1 MDEKLQKLTE
11 KLRGAPGPMIVER
24 ESAATA
30 PPSVDGVLDD
40 DFALRDYWRVLHA
53 RRRTVYAALATAF
66 VLVTAYN
73 YVTVPVY
80 RATATL
86 QVDREQPNI
95 AEFDPGRLQQIP
107 EQPDYLETQY
117 KVLRSRTLAKR
128 VIAAEAL
135 SERREL
141 NYGIDSTELAAEP
154 DFVHPEVM
162 KRFLKHLGV
171 SPAKGT
177 RLLDVSY
184 ESVDPELSARV
195 VNHLTRLFIEHN
207 LETKWNATQQ
217 ASTWLREQLSSLE
230 QRLQESETQL
240 REYATAHAI
249 LFLEER
255 KDVTTEKLAQL
266 EDELTRAEAE
276 RIERQSFAMLAE
288 DAVRSGRTLPASLT
302 SQSLEELGIRLTDAQ
317 RELASLETSFGPG
330 YPKLQRAASE
340 VRSIESAVEVER
352 RRLLQGVQENFE
364 LAKNREGLLAQ
375 AAGNQRVSVNR
386 LNGNF
391 IQYNIL
397 KRDAETNRA
406 LYEGL
411 LQRLK
416 EAGISAGLRASNIA
430 VLDRAEVPDEPAR
443 PAKLFNY
450 ALGLCAGLLIG
461 VCVGFVQE
469 NMHAGLR
476 TPDEVAEL
484 TGLSL
489 LAVVPRGAGDE
500 DKKVSLV
507 PAGSKSNWEP
517 ERALSEAYRTL
528 RGSVLLGREGSIQ
541 RILFTSAQPQE
552 GKTTLSL
559 NLACS
564 LAQLGKRVLV
574 IDADMRRPDCSRQLG
589 IKAEAGLREFLEE
602 EVEADAI
609 VYETALKNLW
619 MIPAGK
625 STGVASDLLYSP
637 RLRTLLNSMSEK
649 FEHIVIDTPPSL
661 VLSDARTIAP
671 LADAVVMVVSDSTN
685 RAALLRTT
693 QIFSDAG
700 IPFLGYV
707 MNRVSLDTLDYGYYR
722 DYGYEYAYGETRE
735 ERSESNAA

>member
-11 KLRGAPGPMIVER
+11 KLRSAPGPMIVER
-24 ESAATA
+24 ESPATGPQSFDGA
-30 PPSVDGVLDD
+30 PDD
-40 DFALRDYWRVLHA
+40 DFSLRDYWRVLHA
-53 RRRTVYAALATAF
+53 RRRTVYAALAAAF
-66 VLVTAYN
+66 VIVSVYN

-86 QVDREQPNI
+86 QLDREQPNI
-95 AEFDPGRLQQIP
+95 AEFDSGRLQQVP
-107 EQPDYLETQY
+107 DHPDYLETQY

-128 VIAAEAL
+128 VIAAEGL
-135 SERREL
+135 GERREL
-141 NYGIDSTELAAEP
+141 NYGIDASELAGDP
-154 DFVHPEVM
+154 QSVHPDVM
-162 KRFLKHLGV
+162 ERFLKRLGV

-195 VNHLTRLFIEHN
+195 VNQLTQLFIEHN
-207 LETKWNATQQ
+207 LEAKWNATQQ

-240 REYATAHAI
+240 REYATANSI

-255 KDVTTEKLAQL
+255 KDVTTEKLARL

-276 RIERQSFAMLAE
+276 RIQRQSLAMLAE

-302 SQSLEELGIRLTDAQ
+302 SAPLEELDIRLSDAR

-330 YPKLQRAASE
+330 YPKLQRAESE
-340 VRSIESAVEVER
+340 VRSIESAIEVER
-352 RRLLQGVQENFE
+352 QRLLQGVKESFQ
-364 LAKNREGLLAQ
+364 LADNRQGLLAA
-375 AAGNQRVSVNR
+375 AAGKQRVSVNR

-406 LYEGL
+406 LYDGL

-416 EAGISAGLRASNIA
+416 EAVISAGLRASNIA
-430 VLDRAEVPDEPAR
+430 VLDRAEVPNEPAR
-443 PAKLFNY
+443 PAKIFNY
-450 ALGLCAGLLIG
+450 ALGLSAGLLIG
-461 VCVGFVQE
+461 VCVGFMQE
-469 NMHAGLR
+469 SMHAGLR
-476 TPDEVAEL
+476 SPDEVAEL

-489 LAVVPRGAGDE
+489 LAVIPRGAGDE
-500 DKKVSLV
+500 QKKVSLE
-507 PAGSKSNWEP
+507 PAGSKSNWVP

-574 IDADMRRPDCSRQLG
+574 VDADMRRPDCSRQLSV
-589 IKAEAGLREFLEE
+589 ESDTGLREFLEE
-602 EVEADAI
+602 EVEADTV
-609 VYETALKNLW
+609 VYKTAVDNLW
-619 MIPAGK
+619 LIPAGK
-625 STGVASDLLYSP
+625 SSFP
-637 RLRTLLNSMSEK
+637 
-649 FEHIVIDTPPSL
+649 I
-661 VLSDARTIAP
+661 
-671 LADAVVMVVSDSTN
+671 
-685 RAALLRTT
+685 
-693 QIFSDAG
+693 
-700 IPFLGYV
+700 
-707 MNRVSLDTLDYGYYR
+707 
-722 DYGYEYAYGETRE
+722 
-735 ERSESNAA
+735 ER

>member
-141 NYGIDSTELAAEP
+141 NYGIDSTELAAAP
-154 DFVHPEVM
+154 DLVHPEVM

-240 REYATAHAI
+240 RDYATAHAI

-375 AAGNQRVSVNR
+375 AAGNQRASVNR

-489 LAVVPRGAGDE
+489 LAVVPRGEGDE

-507 PAGSKSNWEP
+507 PAGPKSNWEP

-589 IKAEAGLREFLEE
+589 IKANSGLREFLEE

-609 VYETALKNLW
+609 VYETALNNLW

-693 QIFSDAG
+693 QIFSDTG

-722 DYGYEYAYGETRE
+722 DYGYEYAYGETRK